1 MNGEGF
7 EAFVSDDQEVKAGQK
22 LLAFNRDAIK
32 AAGYSDTVAVLVTNS
47 DELENMD
54 CGLK

>member
-1 MNGEGF
+1 MSIASELTN
-7 EAFVSDDQEVKAGQK
+7 
-22 LLAFNRDAIK
+22 LAANRDAIK